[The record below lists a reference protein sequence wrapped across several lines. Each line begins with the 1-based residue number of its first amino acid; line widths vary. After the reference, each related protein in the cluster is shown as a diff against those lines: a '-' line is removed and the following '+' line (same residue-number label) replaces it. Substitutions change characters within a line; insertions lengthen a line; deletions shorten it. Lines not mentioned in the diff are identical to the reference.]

1 MSSSKPGHASKKKAS
16 STRSRVKDGPTEAD
30 GPAKIRQ
37 TVYLYPETRKKLRL
51 QAVEEDCDLSTVV
64 EQALQAY
71 FGR

>member
-1 MSSSKPGHASKKKAS
+1 MSTSKPGHAKKKAS
-16 STRSRVKDGPTEAD
+16 SPRSSTKDGPVEAD

-71 FGR
+71 FDR